1 MKLGMDESVVR
12 RDVKGMRRD
21 RDKGI
26 EIRE

>member
-12 RDVKGMRRD
+12 KDVKGMRRD
-21 RDKGI
+21 RDKGL

>member
-12 RDVKGMRRD
+12 RDVRGMRRN

>member
-1 MKLGMDESVVR
+1 MDESVVR